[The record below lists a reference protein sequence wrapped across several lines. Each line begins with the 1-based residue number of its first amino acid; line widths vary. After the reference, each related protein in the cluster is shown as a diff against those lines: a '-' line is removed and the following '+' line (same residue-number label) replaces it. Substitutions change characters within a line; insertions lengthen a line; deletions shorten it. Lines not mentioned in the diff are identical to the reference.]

1 MTPKD
6 APRSW
11 FGTVVGSVLCLGGL
25 ALHFGLPGRSTE
37 GLTIVAIVIGAAL
50 IDGSRIT
57 NVVKARFSKSDP

>member
-11 FGTVVGSVLCLGGL
+11 FSTIVGSALALGGL
-25 ALHFGLPGRSTE
+25 AAHFGLPGRSTE
-37 GLTIVAIVIGAAL
+37 VLTIVAIVIGAAL

-57 NVVKARFSKSDP
+57 NVVKARFSKGDA

>member
-25 ALHFGLPGRSTE
+25 AAHFGLPGRSTE
-37 GLTIVAIVIGAAL
+37 VLTVVVIVIGAAL

-57 NVVKARFSKSDP
+57 SVVKARFSKSDP